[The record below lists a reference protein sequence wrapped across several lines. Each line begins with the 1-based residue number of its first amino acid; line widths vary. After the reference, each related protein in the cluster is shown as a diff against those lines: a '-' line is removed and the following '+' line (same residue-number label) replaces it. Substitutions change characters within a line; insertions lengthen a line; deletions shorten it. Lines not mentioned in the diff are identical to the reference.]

1 MGYLC
6 IMKKYTD
13 INEVVKFY
21 DITEDGF
28 LYSRLRKRWLKPLT
42 NNCGYI
48 FYFIKPYDRFVF
60 AHTLV
65 ALKYIGPPPTEKHEI
80 NHIDGDRRN
89 NLYLNLEWVTHS
101 QNQLKAYESGREHY
115 WLGKHKPSPTLET
128 RMLMA
133 NAKKKRITYNGKT
146 YESIQDLADG
156 LNMDRRSIST
166 ALNQG
171 GLLKGFPV
179 TLIPD

>member
-1 MGYLC
+1 MRNY
-6 IMKKYTD
+6 ID
-13 INEVVKFY
+13 INEVLKLY

-28 LYSRLRKRWLKPLT
+28 LYSHFKKRWLKPLT

-48 FYFIKPYDRFVF
+48 FYLINPYRKMAF

-80 NHIDGDRRN
+80 NHIDEDRRN
-89 NLYLNLEWVTHS
+89 NHYKNLEWVTHS
-101 QNQLKAYESGREHY
+101 QNILAAFKNGRIPY
-115 WLGKHKPSPTLET
+115 WQGRTKPSPTLET
-128 RMLMA
+128 RLLMA
-133 NAKKKRITYNGKT
+133 NAKKKRVGYNGRV
-146 YESIQDLADG
+146 YESIQDLADS
-156 LNMDRRSIST
+156 LPMNRRTIST

-171 GLLKGFPV
+171 KLLKGFRV